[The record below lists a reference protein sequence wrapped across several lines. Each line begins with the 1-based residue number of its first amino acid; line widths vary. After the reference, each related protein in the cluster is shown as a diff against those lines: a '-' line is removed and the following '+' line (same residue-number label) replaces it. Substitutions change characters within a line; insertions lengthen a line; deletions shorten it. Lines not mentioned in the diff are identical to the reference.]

1 MFGVPPDDAHKL
13 ANKERPGAGFLPE
26 RLLNSVKPELYRLSP
41 PLFFTTPEKHSDM
54 EQHATGQ
61 RILDP
66 IERAKLGVKVLN
78 LPYSQAEVLI
88 DEYVSGKNYDQS
100 SVDYFKDQVAT
111 QIHIRE
117 KGAELLVTGGEIV
130 KLIARSFM
138 QNLPKGMDRH

>member
-1 MFGVPPDDAHKL
+1 
-13 ANKERPGAGFLPE
+13 
-26 RLLNSVKPELYRLSP
+26 
-41 PLFFTTPEKHSDM
+41 M